1 MKIDLIYITMLIGLL
16 GSFGFGSALVIL
28 TSRRKYKA
36 DIRLTNTETKL
47 KEVEMYSKMV
57 EDFRSQL
64 QFQGSVLATQG
75 ETIKN
80 QATQITLLQTKEQQY
95 LKIIENHQ
103 ITERELRKVIEK
115 MKDQIKTLQKQY
127 SEQN

>member
-1 MKIDLIYITMLIGLL
+1 MLIGLL